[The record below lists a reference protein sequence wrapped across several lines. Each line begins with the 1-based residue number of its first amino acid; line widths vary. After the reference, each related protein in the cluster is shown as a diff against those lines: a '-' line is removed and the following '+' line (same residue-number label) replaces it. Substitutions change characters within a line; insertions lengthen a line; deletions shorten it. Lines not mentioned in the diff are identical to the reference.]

1 MGMKIV
7 DPRDGHGYRL
17 INEIEFNGRLANMP
31 TYEDIRLINSQ
42 ENIKKLEILNDIPKE
57 SVAFTN
63 DYNSLYNLPDL
74 SVEESIVEST
84 KPVQSSAIYN
94 EFKNVKTV
102 LEYTKNLA
110 ESNSESAYTNSEYYG
125 QKTFYATTKFGF
137 MTIKPISYERVEI
150 ATPEML
156 VIKAKPLFLDVD
168 EIRLNENYRYATL
181 KDLENDL
188 VALKERVEELE
199 GKITEIDA
207 LGERVNSLDERIKVI
222 ESDYVKH
229 SEISDFVNHAEM
241 EEAIKRHI
249 QFDTTDV
256 VEKDNKALVSSGGVW
271 NAIQEID
278 TMQELHPY
286 REILLY
292 IAKKRKQLEYDVLH
306 LLCSKMP
313 RLMAVIMQVEIRES
327 NGLRFVSEEGL
338 TPEDWENL
346 REVVD
351 VRGKLFDF
359 LSRIEIKTETGE
371 DIRDLPLETGLELT
385 EREVH
390 DLKEFLPYKE
400 TLMVMLAAGK
410 RTLNTL

>member
-17 INEIEFNGRLANMP
+17 INEVEFNGRLANMP

-249 QFDTTDV
+249 
-256 VEKDNKALVSSGGVW
+256 
-271 NAIQEID
+271 
-278 TMQELHPY
+278 
-286 REILLY
+286 
-292 IAKKRKQLEYDVLH
+292 
-306 LLCSKMP
+306 
-313 RLMAVIMQVEIRES
+313 
-327 NGLRFVSEEGL
+327 
-338 TPEDWENL
+338 
-346 REVVD
+346 
-351 VRGKLFDF
+351 
-359 LSRIEIKTETGE
+359 
-371 DIRDLPLETGLELT
+371 
-385 EREVH
+385 
-390 DLKEFLPYKE
+390 
-400 TLMVMLAAGK
+400 
-410 RTLNTL
+410 